1 MCRWTSLAS
10 CFAPLTF
17 AWSCCFHPL
26 VTLFDLIVAVLLLDF
41 KLFRCVQHIE
51 ERLHD
56 PFCSTSQVLQL
67 STGFDWHFSIHFNSL
82 RVGPG
87 WRLTVRQGYN
97 TLINSCAVARSWELA
112 LSIFW
117 ELEGRGIAPVA
128 WLEHPS
134 SIFQYLWTC
143 FTCSMPEPASV
154 PILPPL
160 GTFGASCRLVR
171 MP

>member
-1 MCRWTSLAS
+1 MR
-10 CFAPLTF
+10 
-17 AWSCCFHPL
+17 
-26 VTLFDLIVAVLLLDF
+26 
-41 KLFRCVQHIE
+41 E

-56 PFCSTSQVLQL
+56 PFCSIYQVLQL
-67 STGFDWHFSIHFNSL
+67 STRFDWHFSIHFNSL

-87 WRLTVRQGYN
+87 WRLTARQGYN

-160 GTFGASCRLVR
+160 GTFGASCRLMR